1 MDFPDSP
8 VDKTPCF
15 QCRGAQVRSL
25 VEELRSHR
33 PCEQNKEKKLTA
45 SNVYITK
52 PSIPLAKGTICE
64 EIIYS

>member
-8 VDKTPCF
+8 VDKTPHF
-15 QCRGAQVRSL
+15 QCRGTRFDPWL
-25 VEELRSHR
+25 EELISHR
-33 PCEQNKEKKLTA
+33 PLDQKKEKKLAA

-52 PSIPLAKGTICE
+52 PSIPLAKGTSCE